1 MFKVNN
7 RSRFAAVIV
16 LLVALFMDL
25 MDITIVN
32 VALPSIQQ
40 DLDASPE
47 HLEWIVSGYLLA
59 LAALLITG
67 GRLGDIFGRRRVFL
81 IGVIGFTAAS
91 LLAGLA
97 TTGAG
102 LVGFRAAQGL
112 FAGVMVPQ
120 VLSIIQA
127 LFPPRERA
135 AVYGITGA
143 VTGLA
148 AVAGPLV
155 GGALITGDA
164 FGLGWRSIFMIN
176 VPLGIL
182 LTVCALVFIPETKST
197 HPLRLDLTGVLLAMT
212 GILALVYPLVE
223 GHALGWPLWTFGV
236 MLLSPVLFA
245 AFVRHQRRRSA
256 VNRAPL
262 LPMELFRDRGFS
274 AGLVIQLTFQAGVAS
289 YFLIFTLYLQS
300 GLGFSA
306 WQAGLSVLPFSL
318 GAVVGSGIAVAFT
331 TKLGKFLVTA
341 GATLQAAGVGW
352 SIVVVSTQGDA
363 LIIPDFILPMGLA
376 GIGLGPL
383 VVPLLDVALATVP
396 VNDAG
401 SASGALNTFQQVGAA
416 LGIAVVGVVFFGT
429 IGTDFSLT
437 SLREAFLSASWVTII
452 AACFAVFASFFLPR
466 VAAVRARAA
475 AQAQAQDQDQ
485 DQVLQ
490 NQ

>member
-1 MFKVNN
+1 MLMSSHRN
-7 RSRFAAVIV
+7 RVAAATV

-32 VALPSIQQ
+32 VALPAIQQ
-40 DLDASPE
+40 TLDASPQ

-67 GRLGDIFGRRRVFL
+67 GRLGDVFGRRRVFL

-97 TTGAG
+97 SSGAG
-102 LVGFRAAQGL
+102 LVGFRAVQGV

-127 LFPPRERA
+127 LFPPHQRA

-155 GGALITGDA
+155 GGALITSDV
-164 FGLGWRSIFMIN
+164 FGLGWRTIFMMN
-176 VPLGIL
+176 VPIGIAL
-182 LTVCALVFIPETKST
+182 ATCALILIPETKSA
-197 HPLRLDLTGVLLAMT
+197 HPLRLDVPGVLLAMT

-223 GHALGWPLWTFGV
+223 GHELGWPPWTFAL
-236 MLLSPVLFA
+236 MLMSPVLFA
-245 AFVRHQRRRSA
+245 IFIKHQRRRSGA
-256 VNRAPL
+256 NQAPL

-274 AGLVIQLTFQAGVAS
+274 AGLVTQLTFQAGVAS
-289 YFLIFTLYLQS
+289 YFLILTLYLQS

-318 GAVVGSGIAVAFT
+318 GAVIGSGMAVPLTA
-331 TKLGKFLVTA
+331 KLGKYLVFT
-341 GATLQAAGVGW
+341 GAMLQTAGVGW
-352 SIVVVSTQGDA
+352 SIIVVSSQGNT
-363 LIIPDFILPMGLA
+363 LVPPDFILPMGLA
-376 GIGLGPL
+376 GLGLGLL

-396 VNDAG
+396 VDDAG
-401 SASGALNTFQQVGAA
+401 SASGALNTVQQVGAA
-416 LGIAVVGVVFFGT
+416 LGIAVIGLVFFGT
-429 IGTDFSLT
+429 IGSDFDPASI
-437 SLREAFLSASWVTII
+437 REAFLSAAWVTII
-452 AACFAVFASFFLPR
+452 ATCLAIIASLFLPGI
-466 VAAVRARAA
+466 AAVRARVL
-475 AQAQAQDQDQ
+475 DQDQ
-485 DQVLQ
+485 DQALQ
-490 NQ
+490 HQ